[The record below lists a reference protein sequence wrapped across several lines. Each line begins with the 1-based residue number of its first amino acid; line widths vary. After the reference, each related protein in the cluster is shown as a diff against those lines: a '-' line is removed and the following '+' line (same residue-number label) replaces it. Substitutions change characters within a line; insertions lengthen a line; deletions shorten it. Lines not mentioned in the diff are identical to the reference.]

1 MSTAVIMTG
10 HARTFATCIHT
21 LRWHVLRHYADPA
34 FYVSTIKD
42 EDSAGMETML
52 RKLFPGAP
60 VSVEMIDAQ
69 PDLPEPPE
77 PVRFEPFARSVPLQ
91 AVLRQLWQLEHGWK
105 LYQRV
110 GRETED
116 TFIRVRPDLFFH
128 SFEPP
133 PVQIDA
139 DVCHSVWWGRFGG
152 LNDRFAVMGEQAAWA
167 YFTAY
172 SFIPKAQEH
181 GCPLHPE
188 SLIKA
193 SLLLHGCKSVDRLK
207 CEFSTYRKDGQHR
220 PPEILPWDLAHAALT
235 S

>member
-1 MSTAVIMTG
+1 MTG

-21 LRWHVLRHYADPA
+21 FKWHVARHYGDLA

-42 EDSAGMETML
+42 EDSAGMEATL

-60 VSVEMIDAQ
+60 VNTETIEAQ
-69 PDLPEPPE
+69 PDLPEPHE
-77 PVRFEPFARSVPLQ
+77 PVRFEPYARSVPLQ

-105 LYQRV
+105 VYQRM
-110 GRETED
+110 GRENED

-133 PVQIDA
+133 PVEIDA
-139 DVCHSVWWGRFGG
+139 DKCYSARWGRFGG

-167 YFTAY
+167 YFSAY
-172 SFIPKAQEH
+172 SFIPKALEA

-188 SLIKA
+188 SLVKA
-193 SLLLHGCKSVDRLK
+193 ALTLRACQSVDTLDVW
-207 CEFSTYRKDGQHR
+207 FSTWRKDGQHR
-220 PPEILPWDLAHAALT
+220 PPEVLPCDLVRSA
-235 S
+235 